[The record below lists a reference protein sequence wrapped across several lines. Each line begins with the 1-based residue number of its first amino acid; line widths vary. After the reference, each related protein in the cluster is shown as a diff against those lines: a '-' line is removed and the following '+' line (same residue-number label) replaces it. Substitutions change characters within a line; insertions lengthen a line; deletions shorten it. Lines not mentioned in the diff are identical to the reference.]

1 MSKGEIKYEE
11 LKKIIESCHLNFLI
25 GSGLSA
31 PYLSILGSI
40 EELLTANESSSQPN
54 KVIETSI
61 KKFYFDRCIK
71 GNLALLDSTLCE
83 ENKKDEY
90 KKANE
95 NYCNFIKSLHT
106 ILSYRESNI
115 VSKQVNLFTTNMD
128 LFLDKTIED
137 LGFVLNDGFSG
148 RISPKFG
155 TENFHNSIHKY
166 SSHYEYKSELPLF
179 NLFKMH
185 GSVNWKRINIIQ
197 DKGVFDITH
206 DTSFE
211 ILNNI
216 SKVDLKDEHV
226 TPILTGKKNEK
237 GRDIH
242 FTYEELLTN
251 VENIEEEKGIHDE
264 YLKHYSELV
273 MINPTK
279 DKFRDTTS
287 NFYFYELL
295 RMYANHLEKENSVL
309 FVFGFSFADEHIRE
323 ITKRVLKSNPTLL
336 VVIFCKKDVQESFK
350 NTFNNANNIICLSPE
365 DDSHYSLDKAN
376 DLLFEELSHDLK
388 FGITKSKQAELD
400 KKADEDD
407 ESN

>member
-1 MSKGEIKYEE
+1 MDKSELNFED

-31 PYLSILGSI
+31 PYLSILGNI
-40 EELLTANESSSQPN
+40 EQLLTENESSEQPN
-54 KVIETSI
+54 KIIESSI
-61 KKFYFDRCIK
+61 KKFYFDQCIK
-71 GNLALLDSTLCE
+71 GNLALLDTSLCE
-83 ENKKDEY
+83 ENKKDEFE
-90 KKANE
+90 KVNE

-148 RISPKFG
+148 RICPKFG

-185 GSVNWKRINIIQ
+185 GSVNWKRINENTANRTYE
-197 DKGVFDITH
+197 ITN
-206 DTSFE
+206 DSYLE
-211 ILNNI
+211 ILKNI
-216 SKVDLKDEHV
+216 SNIDIKEEHV
-226 TPILTGKKNEK
+226 TPIITGDKDKN
-237 GRDIH
+237 GRDIS
-242 FTYEELLTN
+242 FTYEELLQN
-251 VENIEEEKGIHDE
+251 IASIEEKEIHDE
-264 YLKHYSELV
+264 YLKYYGELV

-309 FVFGFSFADEHIRE
+309 FVLGFSFADEHIKE
-323 ITKRVLKSNPTLL
+323 ITKRVLKSNPTLII
-336 VVIFCKKDVQESFK
+336 VIFCKKGDKERFTSMFH
-350 NTFNNANNIICLSPE
+350 NANNVVCLTLE
-365 DDSHYSLDKAN
+365 DDNHYSLDKAN
-376 DLLFEELSHDLK
+376 DFLFEELSHDLK
-388 FGITKSKQAELD
+388 FGITKSKQAKLD
-400 KKADEDD
+400 EKVEDNGK
-407 ESN
+407 SN

>member
-1 MSKGEIKYEE
+1 MDKGILKYDD

-31 PYLSILGSI
+31 PYLSILGKI
-40 EELLTANESSSQPN
+40 EELLTANESSDQPN
-54 KVIETSI
+54 KIIEVSI
-61 KKFYFDRCIK
+61 KKFYFDQCIK
-71 GNLALLDSTLCE
+71 GNLSLIDTSLCDE
-83 ENKKDEY
+83 IKKDDF
-90 KKANE
+90 KNVIE
-95 NYCNFIKSLHT
+95 NYSNFIRSLHT

-137 LGFVLNDGFSG
+137 LGFMLNDGFSG

-185 GSVNWKRINIIQ
+185 GSVNWKRINENTV
-197 DKGVFDITH
+197 KRTYEITNNN
-206 DTSFE
+206 SLE

-216 SKVDLKDEHV
+216 AKVDIKEDHV
-226 TPILTGKKNEK
+226 TPIITGEK
-237 GRDIH
+237 DEENRDIT
-242 FTYEELLTN
+242 FTYNELLN
-251 VENIEEEKGIHDE
+251 NIANIKEKDIHNE
-264 YLKHYSELV
+264 YLKHYGELV

-309 FVFGFSFADEHIRE
+309 FVLGFSFADEHIKE
-323 ITKRVLKSNPTLL
+323 ITKRVLKSNPTLII
-336 VVIFCKKDVQESFK
+336 VIFCKNGDKEWFT
-350 NTFNNANNIICLSPE
+350 NMFNNANNIVCLSPE
-365 DDSHYSLDKAN
+365 DENHYSLDKVN
-376 DLLFEELSHDLK
+376 DFLFEELSHDLK
-388 FGITKSKQAELD
+388 FGITKSKQSEMIKQVAENG
-400 KKADEDD
+400 

>member
-1 MSKGEIKYEE
+1 MDKTILKYED

-40 EELLTANESSSQPN
+40 EELLTANESSDQPN
-54 KVIETSI
+54 IIIESSI
-61 KKFYFDRCIK
+61 KKFYFDQCIK
-71 GNLALLDSTLCE
+71 GNLALLDNSKCE
-83 ENKKDEY
+83 ESKKNDL
-90 KKANE
+90 KKAND
-95 NYCNFIKSLHT
+95 NYDIFIKSLQT
-106 ILSYRESNI
+106 ILLYRESNI

-185 GSVNWKRINIIQ
+185 GSVNWKRMNENTANSTYE
-197 DKGVFDITH
+197 ITN
-206 DTSFE
+206 SSSLE
-211 ILNNI
+211 ILKNI
-216 SKVDLKDEHV
+216 SEVDIKKGHI
-226 TPILTGKKNEK
+226 TPIITGKKDEK
-237 GRDIH
+237 GRDIY
-242 FTYEELLTN
+242 FTYEELEKNITD
-251 VENIEEEKGIHDE
+251 VEEGGVYDK
-264 YLKHYSELV
+264 YLEHYNELV

-309 FVFGFSFADEHIRE
+309 FVLGFSFADEHIKE
-323 ITKRVLKSNPTLL
+323 ITKRVLKSNPTLII
-336 VVIFCKKDVQESFK
+336 VIFCKKEDKGWFT
-350 NTFNNANNIICLSPE
+350 NMFNNANNVVCLSPE
-365 DDSHYSLDKAN
+365 DENHYSLDKVN
-376 DLLFEELSHDLK
+376 DFLFEELSYDLK

-400 KKADEDD
+400 KKAKENGG
-407 ESN
+407 SN

>member
-1 MSKGEIKYEE
+1 MDKGILKYDD

-31 PYLSILGSI
+31 PYLSILGKI
-40 EELLTANESSSQPN
+40 EELLTANESSDQPN
-54 KVIETSI
+54 KIIEVSI
-61 KKFYFDRCIK
+61 KKFYFDQCIK
-71 GNLALLDSTLCE
+71 GNLALLDTSLCE
-83 ENKKDEY
+83 KSKKDEF

-148 RISPKFG
+148 RINPKFG

-185 GSVNWKRINIIQ
+185 GSVNWKRIN
-197 DKGVFDITH
+197 KNTTNRTYEITS
-206 DTSFE
+206 DNSLE

-216 SKVDLKDEHV
+216 SKVDIKEEHV
-226 TPILTGKKNEK
+226 TPIITGEKDKKD
-237 GRDIH
+237 RDIS
-242 FTYEELLTN
+242 FTYNELLN
-251 VENIEEEKGIHDE
+251 NIANIKEKDIHNE
-264 YLKHYSELV
+264 YLKHYGELV

-309 FVFGFSFADEHIRE
+309 FVLGFSFADEHIKE
-323 ITKRVLKSNPTLL
+323 ITKRVLKSNPTLII
-336 VVIFCKKDVQESFK
+336 VIFCKKGDKEWFT
-350 NTFNNANNIICLSPE
+350 NMFNNVNNVVCLSPE
-365 DDSHYSLDKAN
+365 DDNHYSLDKVN
-376 DLLFEELSHDLK
+376 DFLFEELSHDLK
-388 FGITKSKQAELD
+388 FGITKSKYIEMRKQVAENG
-400 KKADEDD
+400 

>member
-1 MSKGEIKYEE
+1 MDKGILKYDD

-31 PYLSILGSI
+31 PYLSILGKI
-40 EELLTANESSSQPN
+40 EELLTANESSDQPN
-54 KVIETSI
+54 KIIEVSI
-61 KKFYFDRCIK
+61 KKFYFDQCIK
-71 GNLALLDSTLCE
+71 GNLALLDTSLCE
-83 ENKKDEY
+83 KSKKDEL

-148 RISPKFG
+148 RINPKFG

-185 GSVNWKRINIIQ
+185 GSVNWKRIN
-197 DKGVFDITH
+197 KNTTNRTYEITS
-206 DTSFE
+206 DNSLE

-216 SKVDLKDEHV
+216 SKVDIKEEHV
-226 TPILTGKKNEK
+226 TPIITGEKDKKD
-237 GRDIH
+237 RDIS
-242 FTYEELLTN
+242 FIYNKLLN
-251 VENIEEEKGIHDE
+251 NIANIKEKDIHNE
-264 YLKHYSELV
+264 YLKHYGELV

-309 FVFGFSFADEHIRE
+309 FVLGFSFADEHIKE
-323 ITKRVLKSNPTLL
+323 ITKRVLKSNPTLII
-336 VVIFCKKDVQESFK
+336 VIFCKKGDKEWFT
-350 NTFNNANNIICLSPE
+350 NMFNNVNNVVCLSPE
-365 DDSHYSLDKAN
+365 DDNHYSLDKVN
-376 DLLFEELSHDLK
+376 DFLFEELSHDLK
-388 FGITKSKQAELD
+388 FGITKSKYIEMKKQVAENG
-400 KKADEDD
+400 

>member
-1 MSKGEIKYEE
+1 MDKTILKYED

-40 EELLTANESSSQPN
+40 EELLTANESSDQPN
-54 KVIETSI
+54 KIIESSI
-61 KKFYFDRCIK
+61 KKFYFDQCIK
-71 GNLALLDSTLCE
+71 GNLALLDNSKCE
-83 ENKKDEY
+83 ESKKNDL
-90 KKANE
+90 KKAND
-95 NYCNFIKSLHT
+95 NYDNFIKSLQT
-106 ILSYRESNI
+106 ILLYRESNI

-185 GSVNWKRINIIQ
+185 GSVNWKRVNI
-197 DKGVFDITH
+197 DSTKGTYEIT
-206 DTSFE
+206 DNNNLE

-216 SKVDLKDEHV
+216 SKVDIKNDHV
-226 TPILTGKKNEK
+226 TPILTGKKDEK
-237 GRDIH
+237 DRDIY
-242 FTYEELLTN
+242 FTYEELEKN
-251 VENIEEEKGIHDE
+251 IADVEEGGVYDK
-264 YLKHYSELV
+264 YLEHYNELV

-309 FVFGFSFADEHIRE
+309 FVLGFSFADEHIKE
-323 ITKRVLKSNPTLL
+323 ITKRVLKSNPTLII
-336 VVIFCKKDVQESFK
+336 VIFCKKGEKEWFT
-350 NTFNNANNIICLSPE
+350 NMFNNANNVVCLSPE
-365 DDSHYSLDKAN
+365 DENHYSLDKVN
-376 DLLFEELSHDLK
+376 DFLFEELSHDLK

-400 KKADEDD
+400 KKTKENGD
-407 ESN
+407 SN

>member
-1 MSKGEIKYEE
+1 MDKNELKYED

-40 EELLTANESSSQPN
+40 EELLTANESSGQPN
-54 KVIETSI
+54 KVIETSV

-71 GNLALLDSTLCE
+71 GNLALLDTSLCE
-83 ENKKDEY
+83 EHKKDEY
-90 KKANE
+90 EKANE
-95 NYCNFIKSLHT
+95 NYRNFIKSLHT

-148 RISPKFG
+148 RINPKFG

-185 GSVNWKRINIIQ
+185 GSVNWKRINENTA
-197 DKGVFDITH
+197 KRTSEITNNN
-206 DTSFE
+206 SLE

-216 SKVDLKDEHV
+216 SKVDIKEEHV
-226 TPILTGKKNEK
+226 TSIITGKKDK
-237 GRDIH
+237 KDRDIP
-242 FTYEELLTN
+242 FTYNELLN
-251 VENIEEEKGIHDE
+251 NIANIEEKDIHNE
-264 YLKHYSELV
+264 YLKHYGELV

-309 FVFGFSFADEHIRE
+309 FVLGFSFADEHIKE
-323 ITKRVLKSNPTLL
+323 ITKRVLKSNPTLII
-336 VVIFCKKDVQESFK
+336 VIFCKKGDKEWFT
-350 NTFNNANNIICLSPE
+350 NMFNNANNVVCLSPE
-365 DDSHYSLDKAN
+365 NDNHYSLDKVN
-376 DLLFEELSHDLK
+376 DFLFEELSHDLK
-388 FGITKSKQAELD
+388 FGITKSKYIEMKKQVAENG
-400 KKADEDD
+400 

>member
-1 MSKGEIKYEE
+1 MDKTILKYED

-40 EELLTANESSSQPN
+40 EELLTANESSDQPN
-54 KVIETSI
+54 IIIESSI
-61 KKFYFDRCIK
+61 KKFYFDQCIK
-71 GNLALLDSTLCE
+71 GNLALLDNSKCE
-83 ENKKDEY
+83 ESKKNDL
-90 KKANE
+90 KKAND
-95 NYCNFIKSLHT
+95 NYDIFIKSLQT
-106 ILSYRESNI
+106 ILLYRESNI

-185 GSVNWKRINIIQ
+185 GSVNWKRVNI
-197 DKGVFDITH
+197 DSTKGTYEIT
-206 DTSFE
+206 DNNNLE

-216 SKVDLKDEHV
+216 SKVDIKNDHV
-226 TPILTGKKNEK
+226 TPILTGKKDEK
-237 GRDIH
+237 DRDIY
-242 FTYEELLTN
+242 FTYEELEKN
-251 VENIEEEKGIHDE
+251 IAYVEEGGVYDK
-264 YLKHYSELV
+264 YLEHYNELV

-309 FVFGFSFADEHIRE
+309 FVLGFSFADEHIKE
-323 ITKRVLKSNPTLL
+323 ITKRVLKSNPTLII
-336 VVIFCKKDVQESFK
+336 VIFCKKGDKEWFT
-350 NTFNNANNIICLSPE
+350 NMFNDANNVVCLSPE
-365 DDSHYSLDKAN
+365 DENHYSLDKVN
-376 DLLFEELSHDLK
+376 DFLFEELSHDLK

-400 KKADEDD
+400 KKAKENGD
-407 ESN
+407 SN

>member
-1 MSKGEIKYEE
+1 MDKGILKYDD

-31 PYLSILGSI
+31 PYLSILGKI
-40 EELLTANESSSQPN
+40 EELLTANESSDQPN
-54 KVIETSI
+54 KIIEVSI
-61 KKFYFDRCIK
+61 KKFYFDQCIK
-71 GNLALLDSTLCE
+71 GNLALLDTSLCE
-83 ENKKDEY
+83 KSKKDEF

-148 RISPKFG
+148 RINPKFG

-185 GSVNWKRINIIQ
+185 GSVNWKRINENTANRTYE
-197 DKGVFDITH
+197 ITN
-206 DTSFE
+206 DSYLE
-211 ILNNI
+211 ILKNI
-216 SKVDLKDEHV
+216 SNIDIKEEHV
-226 TPILTGKKNEK
+226 TPIITGDKDKN
-237 GRDIH
+237 GRDIS
-242 FTYEELLTN
+242 FTYEELLQ
-251 VENIEEEKGIHDE
+251 NIASIEKKEIHDE
-264 YLKHYSELV
+264 YLKYYGELV

-309 FVFGFSFADEHIRE
+309 FVIGFSFADEHIKE
-323 ITKRVLKSNPTLL
+323 ITKRVLKSNPTLII
-336 VVIFCKKDVQESFK
+336 VIFCKKGDKEGFT
-350 NTFNNANNIICLSPE
+350 NMFNNVNNVVCLSPE
-365 DDSHYSLDKAN
+365 DDNHYSLDKVN
-376 DLLFEELSHDLK
+376 DFLFEELSHDLK
-388 FGITKSKQAELD
+388 FGITKSKYIEMKKQVAENG
-400 KKADEDD
+400 

>member
-1 MSKGEIKYEE
+1 MDKGILKYDD

-31 PYLSILGSI
+31 PYLSILGKI
-40 EELLTANESSSQPN
+40 EELLTANESSDQPN
-54 KVIETSI
+54 KIIEVSI
-61 KKFYFDRCIK
+61 KKFYFDQCIK
-71 GNLALLDSTLCE
+71 GNLALLDTSLCE
-83 ENKKDEY
+83 KSKKDEF

-148 RISPKFG
+148 RINPKFG

-185 GSVNWKRINIIQ
+185 GSVNWKRIN
-197 DKGVFDITH
+197 KNTTNRTYEITS
-206 DTSFE
+206 DNSLE

-216 SKVDLKDEHV
+216 SKVDIKEEHV
-226 TPILTGKKNEK
+226 TPIITGEKEKKD
-237 GRDIH
+237 RDIS
-242 FTYEELLTN
+242 FIYNKLLN
-251 VENIEEEKGIHDE
+251 NIANIKEKDIHNE
-264 YLKHYSELV
+264 YLKHYGELV

-309 FVFGFSFADEHIRE
+309 FVLGFSFADEHIKE
-323 ITKRVLKSNPTLL
+323 ITKRVLKSNPTLII
-336 VVIFCKKDVQESFK
+336 VIFCKKGDKEWFT
-350 NTFNNANNIICLSPE
+350 NMFNNVNNVVCLSPE
-365 DDSHYSLDKAN
+365 DDNHYSLDKVN
-376 DLLFEELSHDLK
+376 DFLFEELSHDLK
-388 FGITKSKQAELD
+388 FGITKSKYIEMKKQVAENG
-400 KKADEDD
+400 